1 MEYKEFLGAA
11 GVLISLIA
19 YAIYFRDI
27 FWRGTKPHAF
37 SWLVWAILG
46 GIAFAAQT
54 LGGAGAG
61 SWVIFVDTIAC
72 SCFFILALF
81 KGEKSYTTLDWAS
94 LVLAFFSLLLWWI
107 TKSPT
112 LSVLLI
118 TLVEVFAF
126 VPTYRKSFHKPFE
139 ESASLFIVGTVKYT
153 ASFFALSVYSIDTA
167 FYVGAL
173 VFINAI
179 FVMMLLLRR
188 RQLSNEPTSQRVTSS
203 SF

>member
-1 MEYKEFLGAA
+1 MNDYKEFIGLI
-11 GVLISLIA
+11 GVIISLAA
-19 YAIYFRDI
+19 YAVYFRDI

-61 SWVIFVDTIAC
+61 SWVILVDTIAC
-72 SCFFILALF
+72 SCFFLLALF

-112 LSVLLI
+112 FSVLLI

-126 VPTYRKSFHKPFE
+126 IPTYRKSFYKPFE

-167 FYVGAL
+167 FYIGAL
-173 VFINAI
+173 VFINGI
-179 FVMMLLLRR
+179 FVVMLLLRR
-188 RQLSNEPTSQRVTSS
+188 KRTTNARTR
-203 SF
+203 